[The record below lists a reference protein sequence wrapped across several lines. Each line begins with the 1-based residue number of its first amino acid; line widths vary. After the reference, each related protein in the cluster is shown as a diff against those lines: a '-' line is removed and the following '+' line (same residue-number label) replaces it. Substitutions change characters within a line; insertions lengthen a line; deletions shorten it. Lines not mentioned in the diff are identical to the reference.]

1 MATES
6 SNSAVAATLA
16 DPQYKAGR
24 KLIDDGRLEEAV
36 NFFSGLLET
45 RVQVLS
51 GDEMSP
57 SLAPL
62 YYEYGN
68 SLLYNAEESGAVF
81 GDAITD
87 AEQKKRAMAIVEAQ
101 INGQAAAAAAAAA
114 AGGGAA
120 GEGATGGAEGEGAAA
135 QAPSPDQEAEED
147 LELAWENLEMARRI
161 YGGLELTED
170 IRTAIAKVHL
180 RLGDLNMVNGMYNE
194 AADEFEKCLDHRL
207 ALPCRQSRGVADA
220 HVRRAQALFYASTL
234 EGAEKDALVG
244 QSLEQYRLAMGVFD
258 AMLASLK
265 EAPEVTAAAA
275 DPSADAASP
284 GKENSDAP
292 NTSNGSGSSNGK
304 GKGKGKGGA
313 QGAASPPP
321 SAASAIEE
329 LEDVRDAIRET
340 IDTMVSGKDMEA
352 LAEYKSG
359 TGTTTVG
366 FGNPSPASA
375 FSGGGGGGGGGGSSS
390 NGGVAATPAAG
401 EVTTV
406 GFGAQ
411 QSGATTTAGFGGAS
425 AAAFAPAGAGGGA
438 AANVMVVKRKGRPA
452 PKPATAATAPMT
464 APVAGVG
471 AEAVVSPKKA
481 KPSKE

>member
-1 MATES
+1 MATEP

-68 SLLYNAEESGAVF
+68 SLLYHAEESGAVF

-114 AGGGAA
+114 GGGAA
-120 GEGATGGAEGEGAAA
+120 GDGATGGGEVEGAAGG

-265 EAPEVTAAAA
+265 EAPEVTAPAA
-275 DPSADAASP
+275 DASADAASP

-292 NTSNGSGSSNGK
+292 NTSNGSGSATGK
-304 GKGKGKGGA
+304 GKGKGA
-313 QGAASPPP
+313 QGVASPPP

-366 FGNPSPASA
+366 FGNPSPAPAS
-375 FSGGGGGGGGGGSSS
+375 SGAGGAGGGGSSS
-390 NGGVAATPAAG
+390 NGRVAATPAAG

-425 AAAFAPAGAGGGA
+425 ATGFAPAGAGGGA

-452 PKPATAATAPMT
+452 PKPAAAAATA

-471 AEAVVSPKKA
+471 AEAIVSPKKA
-481 KPSKE
+481 KPNNE

>member
-114 AGGGAA
+114 GGGAA
-120 GEGATGGAEGEGAAA
+120 GEGANGVAEGEGAAG

-220 HVRRAQALFYASTL
+220 HVRRAQALFYASSL

-284 GKENSDAP
+284 GKENSVAP

-304 GKGKGKGGA
+304 GKGKGGA
-313 QGAASPPP
+313 QRVASPPP
-321 SAASAIEE
+321 SAASAIE
-329 LEDVRDAIRET
+329 
-340 IDTMVSGKDMEA
+340 
-352 LAEYKSG
+352 
-359 TGTTTVG
+359 
-366 FGNPSPASA
+366 
-375 FSGGGGGGGGGGSSS
+375 
-390 NGGVAATPAAG
+390 
-401 EVTTV
+401 
-406 GFGAQ
+406 
-411 QSGATTTAGFGGAS
+411 
-425 AAAFAPAGAGGGA
+425 
-438 AANVMVVKRKGRPA
+438 
-452 PKPATAATAPMT
+452 
-464 APVAGVG
+464 
-471 AEAVVSPKKA
+471 
-481 KPSKE
+481 

>member
-1 MATES
+1 MAMDT
-6 SNSAVAATLA
+6 NTVAATLA

-51 GDEMSP
+51 GNEMSP
-57 SLAPL
+57 ALAPL

-87 AEQKKRAMAIVEAQ
+87 AEEKKRAMAIVEAR
-101 INGQAAAAAAAAA
+101 INGNPAPSAVAAGGAGGAA
-114 AGGGAA
+114 AGGQDESGQ
-120 GEGATGGAEGEGAAA
+120 

-147 LELAWENLEMARRI
+147 LEIAWENLEMARRI
-161 YGGLELTED
+161 YSDLELTEE
-170 IRTAIAKVHL
+170 IRKAIAKVHL

-194 AADEFEKCLDHRL
+194 AADEFDKCLTHRL

-234 EGAEKDALVG
+234 EGANKDALVK
-244 QSLEQYRLAMGVFD
+244 QSLDHYRLAVGIFD

-265 EAPEVTAAAA
+265 AEAPAPTAASA
-275 DPSADAASP
+275 PSGDAASP
-284 GKENSDAP
+284 GKENSSGDAGAP
-292 NTSNGSGSSNGK
+292 NGSSVEPSSVGSGSSND
-304 GKGKGKGGA
+304 KGKGKGGVA
-313 QGAASPPP
+313 EEASP
-321 SAASAIEE
+321 AMSAIDE

-359 TGTTTVG
+359 AGSTTVG
-366 FGNPSPASA
+366 FGDPSPSSA
-375 FSGGGGGGGGGGSSS
+375 FAGGGGGSGRGSS
-390 NGGVAATPAAG
+390 GGGAAG

-406 GFGAQ
+406 GFGAS
-411 QSGATTTAGFGGAS
+411 SGAAASSTAATGLGGAS
-425 AAAFAPAGAGGGA
+425 SKAFAPPGVGGGGGA

-452 PKPATAATAPMT
+452 PKAAAGARAPPPAGEATAA
-464 APVAGVG
+464 
-471 AEAVVSPKKA
+471 SPKKA
-481 KPSKE
+481 KASNE

>member
-1 MATES
+1 
-6 SNSAVAATLA
+6 
-16 DPQYKAGR
+16 
-24 KLIDDGRLEEAV
+24 
-36 NFFSGLLET
+36 
-45 RVQVLS
+45 
-51 GDEMSP
+51 
-57 SLAPL
+57 
-62 YYEYGN
+62 
-68 SLLYNAEESGAVF
+68 
-81 GDAITD
+81 
-87 AEQKKRAMAIVEAQ
+87 
-101 INGQAAAAAAAAA
+101 
-114 AGGGAA
+114 
-120 GEGATGGAEGEGAAA
+120 
-135 QAPSPDQEAEED
+135 
-147 LELAWENLEMARRI
+147 
-161 YGGLELTED
+161 
-170 IRTAIAKVHL
+170 
-180 RLGDLNMVNGMYNE
+180 
-194 AADEFEKCLDHRL
+194 
-207 ALPCRQSRGVADA
+207 
-220 HVRRAQALFYASTL
+220 
-234 EGAEKDALVG
+234 
-244 QSLEQYRLAMGVFD
+244 MGVFD

-304 GKGKGKGGA
+304 GKGKGGV
-313 QGAASPPP
+313 QGVASPPP

-375 FSGGGGGGGGGGSSS
+375 FSGGGGGGGGGSSS

-425 AAAFAPAGAGGGA
+425 AAGFAPAGAGGGA

-452 PKPATAATAPMT
+452 PKPAAAAT

-471 AEAVVSPKKA
+471 VEAIVSPKKA
-481 KPSKE
+481 KPNKE